1 MITTKEILQAL
12 YTVKTYC
19 EERKCEDCI
28 MLCDYER
35 CDFDGNNPCDLNITK
50 ENSYITYKTYID
62 TYLNI

>member
-28 MLCDYER
+28 MFCGCECDIYEK
-35 CDFDGNNPCDLNITK
+35 NPCGLDITK